1 MSEVNI
7 ILTDKEDGT
16 LGIRIV
22 SDAEDTAGSSTIAK
36 MFIEFVGQLQ
46 AQEQAPKIIT
56 GE

>member
-16 LGIRIV
+16 LGIRIL
-22 SDAEDTAGSSTIAK
+22 SDASDGSGADTIAK
-36 MFIEFVGQLQ
+36 MFVEYVANLQ
-46 AQEQAPKIIT
+46 AQEQPKIIT

>member
-22 SDAEDTAGSSTIAK
+22 SDAPDDSGSSTLAK
-36 MFIEFVGQLQ
+36 MFIEFVKQLQ
-46 AQEQAPKIIT
+46 ELENAPKIIT

>member
-22 SDAEDTAGSSTIAK
+22 SDAPDDSGSSILAK

-46 AQEQAPKIIT
+46 DQEQTPKIIT
-56 GE
+56 NQ